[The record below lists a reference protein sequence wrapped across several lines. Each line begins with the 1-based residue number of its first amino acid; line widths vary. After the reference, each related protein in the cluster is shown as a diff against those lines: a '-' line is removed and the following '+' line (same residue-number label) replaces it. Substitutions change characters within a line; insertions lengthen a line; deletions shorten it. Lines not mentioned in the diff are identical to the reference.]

1 MIPVIAIVGRPNVG
15 KSSLLNAFAKR
26 RIAIVDAMPGV
37 TRDRV
42 SHEVNLDGD
51 RSVEF
56 VDTGGIG
63 IVDTQALESDVEHQ
77 VDIAI
82 ATADVILFV
91 CDVREG
97 PQPLDRRVA
106 EILRKVNKPVILLA
120 NKADD
125 RKFDAHANDFFRMGF
140 ETVLP
145 ISANSGRLV
154 PEFFEHLETVL
165 DELGP
170 AEKREDPAMRLA
182 IIGKRNSGKSTLV
195 NRLADGDRVIVSEIE
210 GTTRDSVDVRFRY
223 KDREFVAI
231 DTAGLRKQR
240 SVENTI
246 EYYSQHRALRSLRR
260 ADVVLL
266 LMDCQQPATQ
276 IDKKTA
282 DAIMRE
288 GKPVIIG
295 VNKWD
300 LSGEVTPGEYTQ
312 YVRSSMPGL
321 QFAPTAFLSGQTGS
335 NVWQVISLAEDL
347 FAQSTTRVGTGEL
360 NRVLGD
366 ILTRRP
372 PMVSGRRAKFYFAT
386 QVGIAPPT
394 LVMFVNDPEL
404 VNNEYRRY
412 LVNRIHELLPFAEVP
427 VKLVFRARKRG
438 VEAGASDR

>member
-1 MIPVIAIVGRPNVG
+1 
-15 KSSLLNAFAKR
+15 
-26 RIAIVDAMPGV
+26 
-37 TRDRV
+37 
-42 SHEVNLDGD
+42 
-51 RSVEF
+51 
-56 VDTGGIG
+56 
-63 IVDTQALESDVEHQ
+63 
-77 VDIAI
+77 
-82 ATADVILFV
+82 
-91 CDVREG
+91 
-97 PQPLDRRVA
+97 
-106 EILRKVNKPVILLA
+106 
-120 NKADD
+120 
-125 RKFDAHANDFFRMGF
+125 
-140 ETVLP
+140 
-145 ISANSGRLV
+145 
-154 PEFFEHLETVL
+154 ETVL

>member
-195 NRLADGDRVIVSEIE
+195 NRLADGDRIIVSEIE

-223 KDREFVAI
+223 KDREFVTI

-240 SVENTI
+240 SVENT
-246 EYYSQHRALRSLRR
+246 
-260 ADVVLL
+260 
-266 LMDCQQPATQ
+266 
-276 IDKKTA
+276 
-282 DAIMRE
+282 
-288 GKPVIIG
+288 
-295 VNKWD
+295 
-300 LSGEVTPGEYTQ
+300 
-312 YVRSSMPGL
+312 
-321 QFAPTAFLSGQTGS
+321 
-335 NVWQVISLAEDL
+335 
-347 FAQSTTRVGTGEL
+347 
-360 NRVLGD
+360 
-366 ILTRRP
+366 
-372 PMVSGRRAKFYFAT
+372 
-386 QVGIAPPT
+386 
-394 LVMFVNDPEL
+394 
-404 VNNEYRRY
+404 
-412 LVNRIHELLPFAEVP
+412 
-427 VKLVFRARKRG
+427 
-438 VEAGASDR
+438 